1 VSSEQSPNITGNR
14 RGSVARSFSHHF
26 VNFYSG
32 NITVSQPIDQQF
44 DPEEICQEKT
54 TRKNNQEKMLLVVR
68 NYKQLSVIGMK
79 VSTKLSTP
87 CGANNIADKNDQI
100 KRGNKKNDIIHLY
113 NNKLNISDA
122 LQIIRERMGVH
133 MQRKKEKRKS

>member
-1 VSSEQSPNITGNR
+1 LTRKRFAKKKQ
-14 RGSVARSFSHHF
+14 
-26 VNFYSG
+26 
-32 NITVSQPIDQQF
+32 
-44 DPEEICQEKT
+44 QEKT
-54 TRKNNQEKMLLVVR
+54 TKK
-68 NYKQLSVIGMK
+68 KC
-79 VSTKLSTP
+79 
-87 CGANNIADKNDQI
+87 CGANKEAKDKNNKTPLHIADKNDQI